1 MILKPGLTTSDPPA
15 QKYPT
20 EDLMIQDV
28 INNVDHVII
37 IKKTINI
44 RHSGP
49 LKTFIS
55 IQPEISF
62 IKGGHHNVRTN

>member
-20 EDLMIQDV
+20 EDLMIQDI
-28 INNVDHVII
+28 INDVDHVII
-37 IKKTINI
+37 IKKAIKISHKN
-44 RHSGP
+44 P
-49 LKTFIS
+49 LQIFIT